1 MSVLKHTPIEQITL
15 DVEELRASFLS
26 GKTRCVEYR
35 RKQLQQLY
43 YLIQDN
49 ETQFIDAINA
59 DLGRP
64 AMESDFGEIISI
76 KNEIIDAV
84 KNLHNWA
91 KPERVFGGLAFALH
105 NTSVRKD
112 PKGTVLVLGAWNY
125 PITVQIGPIV
135 GAIAAGNTL
144 LLKPSE
150 LSEHSAQ
157 LIAELWPQYMD
168 PATSRIVNGGISQ
181 ATELLEQR
189 FEHIFFTG
197 GGRVGRIV
205 AEKAAKWLCPVTL
218 ELGGKSPVIV
228 DASSDISIA
237 AHRILWAK
245 AFNTGQTCIA
255 PDYVIVERNVQ
266 DKFIEEL
273 LHAYRSF
280 WTSMDKDQ
288 TDFGRI
294 VSENHWKRLVGL
306 LESSHATVITG
317 GAEQADKDT
326 RFIPLTILKD
336 VTEEDSVMNDELFG
350 PILPILSVESVREAV
365 AFINSREQPLALY
378 MFTSSNA
385 IRDYIL
391 TYTRSGGA
399 IRGDLLLH
407 YAINDLPFGGTGPSG
422 YGSYHGKYGFDCFTH
437 QRAFVDAPSA
447 GILGRLVERIMSLRY
462 PPYTNGKR
470 AFFRYVLSKWV
481 FFGRPQNP
489 TSSSTSIDIP
499 MGRKVRLL

>member
-168 PATSRIVNGGISQ
+168 LATSRIVNGGISQ

-294 VSENHWKRLVGL
+294 VSENHWKRLV
-306 LESSHATVITG
+306 
-317 GAEQADKDT
+317 
-326 RFIPLTILKD
+326 
-336 VTEEDSVMNDELFG
+336 
-350 PILPILSVESVREAV
+350 LSL
-365 AFINSREQPLALY
+365 IH
-378 MFTSSNA
+378 
-385 IRDYIL
+385 I
-391 TYTRSGGA
+391 
-399 IRGDLLLH
+399 
-407 YAINDLPFGGTGPSG
+407 
-422 YGSYHGKYGFDCFTH
+422 
-437 QRAFVDAPSA
+437 
-447 GILGRLVERIMSLRY
+447 
-462 PPYTNGKR
+462 
-470 AFFRYVLSKWV
+470 
-481 FFGRPQNP
+481 
-489 TSSSTSIDIP
+489 
-499 MGRKVRLL
+499 